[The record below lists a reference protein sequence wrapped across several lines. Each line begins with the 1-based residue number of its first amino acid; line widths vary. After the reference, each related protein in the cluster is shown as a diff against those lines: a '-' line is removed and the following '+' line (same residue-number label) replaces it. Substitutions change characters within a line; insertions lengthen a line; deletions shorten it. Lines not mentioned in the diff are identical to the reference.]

1 MATKS
6 FENQIYVRSKKDIS
20 KFVRAIDESKNFS
33 KKSKDVSVPTMP
45 KNLVN
50 RFFGEE

>member
-6 FENQIYVRSKKDIS
+6 FEKQIYVRSKKDIS